1 MAFVHF
7 ILKLSFL
14 CKEFQQQILATIK
27 LYFSNLIVVLVALQ
41 VLNLGLYAQDFIT
54 MGRDKDGCEPNI
66 INSVT
71 EYLAEVVMNKPNAFP
86 ERKERP
92 NQSEHESTY
101 KFQPFKIYTSTVSQS
116 LQFSAILNR
125 KYAAFLVHR
134 YNNHTTDITSPPPK
148 FIS

>member
-1 MAFVHF
+1 MAFLRF
-7 ILKLSFL
+7 ITKLSFL
-14 CKEFQQQILATIK
+14 CREFQQLILATIK
-27 LYFSNLIVVLVALQ
+27 LYFSYFIVVLVALQ
-41 VLNLGLYAQDFIT
+41 VLNLGLYAQDFNTI
-54 MGRDKDGCEPNI
+54 GQDKYGYKPNI

-86 ERKERP
+86 EKKERP
-92 NQSEHESTY
+92 NQSDHESTY
-101 KFQPFKIYTSTVSQS
+101 KFQPFKIYTSTVNQS

-125 KYAAFLVHR
+125 KYAAFLVHH